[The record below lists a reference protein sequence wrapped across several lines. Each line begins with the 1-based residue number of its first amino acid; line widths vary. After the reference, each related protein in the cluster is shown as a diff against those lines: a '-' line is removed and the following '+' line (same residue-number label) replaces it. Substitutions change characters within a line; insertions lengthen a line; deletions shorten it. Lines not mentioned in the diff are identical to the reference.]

1 MEEKL
6 SQFRELGISEEIL
19 KALEAKGFQEPTE
32 IQKLTIPRLL
42 TGEHDLIAQ
51 AQTGTGK
58 TAAFGIPILDTI
70 KTTNGKVQ
78 ALILSPTRELC
89 MQIAEEIDTLR
100 GNSKLKIAPFYGGQN
115 ILVQLDKLKSGI
127 DVAIG
132 TPGRVMDLMRRG
144 KLPLDNLQFMVLD
157 EADEMLDMGFID
169 DIRTILAESPQE
181 KRMLLFSATMPEP
194 IKEIAQEFMR
204 KDYEHLK
211 ASEPEEKG
219 ELTDQYWYEIR
230 RENKLELLARIIELN
245 PNIYGMVFCRTK
257 ADVDELAEHLMAR
270 GLPIDA
276 LHGDIPQ
283 GQRTR
288 VINSFKRRR
297 FRMLIAT
304 DVAARGIDVNDLT
317 HVINYSMPQSLETY
331 VHRIGRT
338 GRAGKKGTAITFAT
352 PGEIVKFDRMKRQLK
367 NPVKK
372 LPLPTGAE
380 IVEAKKQHLAEELH
394 TAIANMRHTSCLSF
408 AEELLTMGD
417 HPAEVLA
424 AILSLR
430 FGEELVA
437 ETWRDLGANSKK
449 TEKVMKKI
457 RFGIGRNDGLT
468 VPELLQVIFEATRL
482 RSRRIGHIT
491 LEDDC
496 AYAEIP
502 MPEAD
507 RLVKAFEGHEVSVT
521 ALEETTSS
529 SNSNRNESKSRSR
542 NDRNDR
548 GERGERSERNR
559 SERGERNERSD
570 RSERNERNERNERR
584 NRRDKNDYQGKKEY
598 SFNDSDSFQSRDE
611 EYKDYKKS
619 SKEKNS
625 NSNFQNEKKDY
636 SDKPTR
642 KSDSSFEKSN
652 QDKKSKDK
660 KFSKETKAKKTVKI
674 DASFREDILNKI
686 DMEFSKLP
694 PEEDAK
700 KARSKKN
707 KKANK

>member
-19 KALEAKGFQEPTE
+19 KALEAKGFETPTE

-58 TAAFGIPILDTI
+58 TAAFGIPILDTV
-70 KTTNGKVQ
+70 KPGNGKVQ

-100 GNSKLKIAPFYGGQN
+100 SNSKLKIAPFYGGQN
-115 ILVQLDKLKSGI
+115 ILVQLDKLKQGI

-169 DIRTILAESPQE
+169 DIRTILAEAPQE

-219 ELTDQYWYEIR
+219 ELTEQYWYEIR

-245 PNIYGMVFCRTK
+245 PDIYGMVFCRTK

-270 GLPIDA
+270 GLPVDA

-352 PGEIVKFDRMKRQLK
+352 PGEIVKFDRMKRQL
-367 NPVKK
+367 NAPVKK
-372 LPLPTGAE
+372 VALPTGAE
-380 IVEAKKQHLAEELH
+380 IVEAKKQRLAEELH
-394 TAIANMRHTSCLSF
+394 NSIANMRHTSCLSF

-437 ETWRDLGANSKK
+437 ETWRDLGSNPKK
-449 TEKVMKKI
+449 NERVMKKI
-457 RFGIGRNDGLT
+457 RFGIGKNDGLT

-507 RLVKAFEGHEVSVT
+507 RLIKSFEGHEVSVS
-521 ALEETTSS
+521 EVPNDNSS
-529 SNSNRNESKSRSR
+529 SPK
-542 NDRNDR
+542 
-548 GERGERSERNR
+548 GNR
-559 SERGERNERSD
+559 SENKERKNRDNKDRRDNRSD
-570 RSERNERNERNERR
+570 R
-584 NRRDKNDYQGKKEY
+584 NRRDNNERKNER
-598 SFNDSDSFQSRDE
+598 SFND
-611 EYKDYKKS
+611 EYHEHSSKDVDKDYKKS
-619 SKEKNS
+619 YKDKNFDRKNQSEKKDFTDNSSKKSSFEKEGKDKKSKEKN
-625 NSNFQNEKKDY
+625 F
-636 SDKPTR
+636 
-642 KSDSSFEKSN
+642 
-652 QDKKSKDK
+652 SKDA
-660 KFSKETKAKKTVKI
+660 KAKKSVKM

-694 PEEDAK
+694 IEEDSK
-700 KARSKKN
+700 KSRSKN
-707 KKANK
+707 KKKSAK

>member
-19 KALEAKGFQEPTE
+19 KALEAKGFETPTE

-58 TAAFGIPILDTI
+58 TAAFGIPILDTV
-70 KTTNGKVQ
+70 KPGNGKVQ

-100 GNSKLKIAPFYGGQN
+100 SNNKLKIAPFYGGQN
-115 ILVQLDKLKSGI
+115 ILVQLDKLKQGI

-169 DIRTILAESPQE
+169 DIRTILAEAPQE

-219 ELTDQYWYEIR
+219 ELTEQYWYEIR

-245 PNIYGMVFCRTK
+245 PDIYGMVFCRTK

-270 GLPIDA
+270 GLPVDA

-352 PGEIVKFDRMKRQLK
+352 PGEIVKFDRMKRQL
-367 NPVKK
+367 NAPVKK
-372 LPLPTGAE
+372 VALPTGAE
-380 IVEAKKQHLAEELH
+380 IVEAKKQRLAEELH
-394 TAIANMRHTSCLSF
+394 NSIANMRHTSCLSF

-437 ETWRDLGANSKK
+437 ETWRDLGSNPKK
-449 TEKVMKKI
+449 NERVMKKI

-507 RLVKAFEGHEVSVT
+507 RLIKSFEGHEVSVS
-521 ALEETTSS
+521 EVPNDNSS
-529 SNSNRNESKSRSR
+529 SPK
-542 NDRNDR
+542 
-548 GERGERSERNR
+548 GNR
-559 SERGERNERSD
+559 SENKERKNRDNKDRRDNRSD
-570 RSERNERNERNERR
+570 R
-584 NRRDKNDYQGKKEY
+584 NRRDNNERKNER
-598 SFNDSDSFQSRDE
+598 SFND
-611 EYKDYKKS
+611 EYHEHSSKDVDKDYKKS
-619 SKEKNS
+619 YKDKNFDRKNQSEKKDFTDNSSKKSSFEKEGKDKKSKEKN
-625 NSNFQNEKKDY
+625 F
-636 SDKPTR
+636 
-642 KSDSSFEKSN
+642 
-652 QDKKSKDK
+652 SKDA
-660 KFSKETKAKKTVKI
+660 KAKKSVKM

-694 PEEDAK
+694 IEEDSK
-700 KARSKKN
+700 KSRSKN
-707 KKANK
+707 KKKSAK

>member
-19 KALEAKGFQEPTE
+19 KALEAKGFETPTE

-58 TAAFGIPILDTI
+58 TAAFGIPILDTV
-70 KTTNGKVQ
+70 KPGSGKVQ

-100 GNSKLKIAPFYGGQN
+100 SNSKLKIAPFYGGQN
-115 ILVQLDKLKSGI
+115 ILVQLDKLKQGI

-169 DIRTILAESPQE
+169 DIRTILAEAPQE

-219 ELTDQYWYEIR
+219 ELTEQYWYEIR

-245 PNIYGMVFCRTK
+245 PDIYGMVFCRTK

-270 GLPIDA
+270 GLPVDA

-352 PGEIVKFDRMKRQLK
+352 PGEIVKFDRMKRQL
-367 NPVKK
+367 NAPVKK
-372 LPLPTGAE
+372 VALPTGAE
-380 IVEAKKQHLAEELH
+380 IVEAKKQRLAEELH
-394 TAIANMRHTSCLSF
+394 NSIANMRHTSCLSF

-437 ETWRDLGANSKK
+437 ETWRDLGSNPKK
-449 TEKVMKKI
+449 NERVMKKI

-507 RLVKAFEGHEVSVT
+507 RLIKSFEGHEVSVS
-521 ALEETTSS
+521 EVPNDNSS
-529 SNSNRNESKSRSR
+529 SPK
-542 NDRNDR
+542 
-548 GERGERSERNR
+548 GNR
-559 SERGERNERSD
+559 SENKERKNRDNKDRRDNRSD
-570 RSERNERNERNERR
+570 R
-584 NRRDKNDYQGKKEY
+584 NRRDNNERKNER
-598 SFNDSDSFQSRDE
+598 SFND
-611 EYKDYKKS
+611 EYHEHSSKDVDKDYKKS
-619 SKEKNS
+619 YKDKNFDRKNQSEKKDFTDNSSKKSSFEKEGKDKKSKEKN
-625 NSNFQNEKKDY
+625 F
-636 SDKPTR
+636 
-642 KSDSSFEKSN
+642 
-652 QDKKSKDK
+652 SKDA
-660 KFSKETKAKKTVKI
+660 KAKKSVKM

-694 PEEDAK
+694 IEEDSK
-700 KARSKKN
+700 KSRSKN
-707 KKANK
+707 KKKSAK